1 MANVDCIKIRAEIRV
16 GKVTI
21 VTPYIK
27 AFNVTR
33 ARRQGGGAPPCAQF
47 TATVKIPAGTSFDGI
62 GSKVEIIAGREG
74 KENRLFTGY
83 VHKITIN
90 PCRED
95 ASYVIVNL
103 SGRDILY
110 RLEGQKFTRR
120 VKAVQLARFGAITT
134 MVQENEKFKERFPAK
149 IRDNSERLIS
159 APILNAEGNIV
170 EAPSP
175 PNIPFVEETSAG
187 VESAFSINNLGHKD

>member
-1 MANVDCIKIRAEIRV
+1 MADVDCIKIRAEIRV
-16 GKVTI
+16 GDVTI
-21 VTPYIK
+21 VTPYIRS
-27 AFNVTR
+27 FSVTR

-47 TATVKIPAGTSFDGI
+47 TATVKIPAGTSFDRIGNEVGI
-62 GSKVEIIAGREG
+62 WAGRDGE
-74 KENRLFTGY
+74 ENKIFTGY

-95 ASYVIVNL
+95 ASFIIINL

-120 VKAVQLARFGAITT
+120 VKSHLLARFGAITAVT
-134 MVQENEKFKERFPAK
+134 QENERFKERFPAK
-149 IRDNSERLIS
+149 IRDNQERLTS

-187 VESAFSINNLGHKD
+187 AENAFTVNNLGHKD